1 MNKTISTKIIAL
13 KKTAYQE
20 SSLIISSISAEYG
33 KIDFVVKGARRI
45 SKKEQPIVDIF
56 RELAVE
62 FRETRSGL
70 NNPQSLDLVE
80 EYDKIALNPDIF
92 IKVSRLASFL
102 LKNIYPHVPCDRV
115 YSAFKNLLRKSADGS
130 IETFD
135 FTLLKLVFLFE
146 NGLLPAHFETN
157 SDSSFQYTVEEK
169 KQRKFLNRLI
179 SYAEVNIPNIPV
191 LSTEYKDKFSNWVIN
206 QCRYNGLE

>member
-80 EYDKIALNPDIF
+80 EYDKIALNPSVF
-92 IKVSRLASFL
+92 IEVSRLASFL
-102 LKNIYPHVPCDRV
+102 LRNIYPHVPCNRV

-130 IETFD
+130 IKTFD

-146 NGLLPAHFETN
+146 NGFLPAHFETN

-169 KQRKFLNRLI
+169 KQHKFLNRLI
-179 SYAEVNIPNIPV
+179 SYAEGNILNIPV
-191 LSTEYKDKFSNWVIN
+191 LSTEYQNKFSDWVIN